1 MKQGLCTI
9 LGVNVYR
16 DGRPRRIGP
25 PTPERAHSGPG
36 GRRQGL
42 PNEPPTTTTRGIPKM
57 KLPKTPPADDL
68 RYLTEQLNNCEVVIE
83 TLNEDIKK
91 LNRKIRKLKSD
102 ASKH

>member
-1 MKQGLCTI
+1 
-9 LGVNVYR
+9 
-16 DGRPRRIGP
+16 
-25 PTPERAHSGPG
+25 
-36 GRRQGL
+36 
-42 PNEPPTTTTRGIPKM
+42 M